1 MAAEAGDLTI
11 REWGRETTQGA
22 APGCLLAGAAP
33 GGIGSVPWMQSISR
47 RSVVLGAAAVA
58 PAAVLAVADRTDG
71 LALDAALRGGRGCAP
86 GDEVA
91 NLLKHDMSGRH
102 AGRMHGVP
110 PSYNWAKHPR
120 VGVGNHPDRHGF
132 TAVSA
137 WGQIYEDVHGSPARN
152 VRVSC
157 RDISLWILSR
167 RTGRWHRLNA
177 SRGVNGANYVEDY
190 DGNASRPAALRQEP
204 HGAVSATLG
213 GGYNFHFYSVRGR
226 APIDPSD
233 IEGVVSMY
241 SARVITDDPSGVDE
255 RHLARYLASAGAD
268 YWLDRHVGAG
278 PGTVAD
284 VGIGKA
290 RYLTPTWMTL
300 TMSTLSLHR
309 LVRHPPPVCLR
320 GHR

>member
-1 MAAEAGDLTI
+1 
-11 REWGRETTQGA
+11 
-22 APGCLLAGAAP
+22 
-33 GGIGSVPWMQSISR
+33 MQPVNR
-47 RSVVLGAAAVA
+47 RSFMQAAAALA
-58 PAAVLAVADRTDG
+58 PVAVLERPERTDG
-71 LALDAALRGGRGCAP
+71 LVLGDALRGTGGCAP
-86 GDEVA
+86 GEEVA
-91 NLLKHDMSGRH
+91 RLLRHDMTGRH

-110 PSYNWAKHPR
+110 ASYNWAKRPR

-137 WGQIYEDVHGSPARN
+137 WGQVYEDIHGSPARN

-157 RDISLWILSR
+157 RDICLWILSK

-177 SRGVNGANYVEDY
+177 SKGVNGANYVEDY
-190 DGNASRPAALRQEP
+190 TGNASKPAALRQEA

-213 GGYNFHFYSVRGR
+213 GGYNFHLYSIRQR
-226 APIDPSD
+226 SMIDPGD
-233 IEGVVSMY
+233 IAGVVSMY
-241 SARVITDDPSGVDE
+241 SARVIMDDPNGVDE

-268 YWLDRHVGAG
+268 YWRDRYVGAG

-290 RYLTPTWMTL
+290 RYLTPEWLTL

-309 LVRHPPPVCLR
+309 LERHPPPVCLR
-320 GHR
+320 GRG